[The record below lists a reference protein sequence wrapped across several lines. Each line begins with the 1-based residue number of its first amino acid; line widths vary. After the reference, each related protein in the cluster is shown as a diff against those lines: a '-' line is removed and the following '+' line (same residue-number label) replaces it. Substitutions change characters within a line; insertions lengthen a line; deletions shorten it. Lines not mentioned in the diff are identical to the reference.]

1 MQMALATRARAM
13 TTAPNKT
20 QPTATDV
27 ATFVAAITDAGR
39 RADAEALV
47 ALMTRL
53 SGEPARLWG
62 PSIIGFGEYHYRYDS
77 GRTGSMSRIGF
88 SPRKA
93 ETVVYLI
100 DGFTDQAALLA
111 RLGKHRTGKSC
122 LYIKRL
128 ADIDMGILEA
138 MVAASLATMAER
150 HPPS

>member
-1 MQMALATRARAM
+1 M

-27 ATFVAAITDAGR
+27 ATFVAAIPDAGR

-47 ALMTRL
+47 ALMNQL
-53 SGEPARLWG
+53 SGEPARMWG

-100 DGFTDQAALLA
+100 DGFAGQADLLA
-111 RLGKHRTGKSC
+111 RLGKHRIGKSC

-128 ADIDMGILEA
+128 ADIDIGVLEA
-138 MVAASLATMAER
+138 MIAASLATMAER
-150 HPPS
+150 YPPA

>member
-1 MQMALATRARAM
+1 M

-27 ATFVAAITDAGR
+27 ATFVAAIPDAGR

-47 ALMTRL
+47 ALMTQL
-53 SGEPARLWG
+53 SGEPARMWG

-100 DGFTDQAALLA
+100 DGFAGQADLLA
-111 RLGKHRTGKSC
+111 RLGKHRIGKSC

-128 ADIDMGILEA
+128 ADIDIGVLEA
-138 MVAASLATMAER
+138 MIAASLATMAER
-150 HPPS
+150 YPPA

>member
-1 MQMALATRARAM
+1 M

-27 ATFVAAITDAGR
+27 ATFVAAIPDAGR
-39 RADAEALV
+39 RTDAEALV
-47 ALMTRL
+47 ALMTHL
-53 SGEPARLWG
+53 SGEPARMWG

-100 DGFTDQAALLA
+100 DGFAGQADFLA
-111 RLGKHRTGKSC
+111 RLGKHRIGKSC

-128 ADIDMGILEA
+128 ADIDMGVLEA
-138 MVAASLATMAER
+138 MIAASLATMAER
-150 HPPS
+150 YPPA

>member
-1 MQMALATRARAM
+1 M

-27 ATFVAAITDAGR
+27 ATFVAAIPDAGR
-39 RADAEALV
+39 RTDAEILV
-47 ALMTRL
+47 ALMSRL
-53 SGEPARLWG
+53 SGEPARMWG

-77 GRTGSMSRIGF
+77 GRTGSMARIGF

-100 DGFTDQAALLA
+100 DGFTGQAELLA
-111 RLGKHRTGKSC
+111 RLGKHRIGKSC

-128 ADIDMGILEA
+128 ADIDICVLEA
-138 MVAASLATMAER
+138 MVAASLATMADR
-150 HPPS
+150 YPPA

>member
-1 MQMALATRARAM
+1 M

-27 ATFVAAITDAGR
+27 ATFVAAIPDAGR

-47 ALMTRL
+47 ALMSRL

-62 PSIIGFGEYHYRYDS
+62 PSIIGFGAYHYRYDS

-100 DGFTDQAALLA
+100 DGFAGQADLLA
-111 RLGKHRTGKSC
+111 RLGKHRIGKSC

-128 ADIDMGILEA
+128 ADIDMGILQA
-138 MVAASLATMAER
+138 MVTASLANMAER
-150 HPPS
+150 YPPG

>member
-1 MQMALATRARAM
+1 M

-20 QPTATDV
+20 QPTASDV
-27 ATFVAAITDAGR
+27 ASFVAAVPDAGR

-47 ALMTRL
+47 ALMTQL
-53 SGEPARLWG
+53 SGEPARMWG

-100 DGFTDQAALLA
+100 DGFAGQAELLA
-111 RLGKHRTGKSC
+111 RLGKHRIGKSC

-128 ADIDMGILEA
+128 ADIDIGVLEA
-138 MVAASLATMAER
+138 MIAASLATMAER
-150 HPPS
+150 YPPA

>member
-1 MQMALATRARAM
+1 M

-27 ATFVAAITDAGR
+27 ATFVAAIPDAGR

-47 ALMTRL
+47 ALMSRL

-88 SPRKA
+88 SPRKT

-100 DGFTDQAALLA
+100 DGFAGQADLLA
-111 RLGKHRTGKSC
+111 RLGKHRIGKSC

-128 ADIDMGILEA
+128 TDIDIDVLEA
-138 MVAASLATMAER
+138 MITASLANMAER
-150 HPPS
+150 YPPG

>member
-1 MQMALATRARAM
+1 M